1 MEVEVE
7 VYRNK
12 REIFCVVYTEDEED
26 ILLNEE
32 YIRDSALEEALT
44 AKEEDIVLNSEFE
57 IIPRDNGGF
66 YVEFKGFF
74 E

>member
-1 MEVEVE
+1 MEIEAF
-7 VYRNK
+7 RNMC
-12 REIFCVVYTEDEED
+12 EIFVFICGENITEDD
-26 ILLNEE
+26 VLLYEE

-44 AKEEDIVLNSEFE
+44 EKEKHIVLNSEFE